1 MRAREE
7 GERLQ
12 EDATASYDAVTNME
26 EEFDGDKR
34 KRRYEIRDPDKVLVR
49 LRVEHT
55 GFSTLNN
62 QRFGAQFVGQVANPS
77 DILLFHKKRSAE
89 SAKSGGAS
97 KKKSAGLDMP
107 EEHIDDTNI
116 EDLVKDNLMNSS
128 DKKPMMVLD
137 EKKMTEALHDYVDK
151 DEKDA
156 LDSTVKILLL
166 KTQKVMSKKKKGHND
181 EEDQIDDEN
190 KLKVS
195 PTTSSSSPSISLK
208 FACVLMIIF
217 SPQDMMEQR
226 AEDKRAEFIEAMNA
240 QVRGEVRRSHIAHFN
255 QHGRNL
261 KRIRPRSKTRRRKRG
276 FQRRR

>member
-1 MRAREE
+1 MSTLGAHPFSEPGQIERALEE

-12 EDATASYDAVTNME
+12 EDARASYDAVTNLE

-34 KRRYEIRDPDKVLVR
+34 KRRYEIRDPEKVLVR

-62 QRFGAQFVGQVANPS
+62 QRFGAQFVGRVANPS

-97 KKKSAGLDMP
+97 KKKSAALDMP
-107 EEHIDDTNI
+107 EQDDIDDTNI

-156 LDSTVKILLL
+156 LDGTVKALLL
-166 KTQKVMSKKKKGHND
+166 KTQKVMSKRQKGHDD
-181 EEDQIDDEN
+181 EDDQIDDEN
-190 KLKVS
+190 KLKVG
-195 PTTSSSSPSISLK
+195 P
-208 FACVLMIIF
+208 
-217 SPQDMMEQR
+217 
-226 AEDKRAEFIEAMNA
+226 
-240 QVRGEVRRSHIAHFN
+240 
-255 QHGRNL
+255 
-261 KRIRPRSKTRRRKRG
+261 
-276 FQRRR
+276 